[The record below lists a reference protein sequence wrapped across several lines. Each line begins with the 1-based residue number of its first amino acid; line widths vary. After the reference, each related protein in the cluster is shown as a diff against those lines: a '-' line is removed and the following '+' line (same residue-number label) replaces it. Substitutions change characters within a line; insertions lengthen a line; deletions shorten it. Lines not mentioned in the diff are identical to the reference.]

1 MNRRWISAMLTICI
15 VFGLAVFPVYGKA
28 GAAEQTV
35 LATTFPI
42 YQIVRNVAEGREG
55 VTVDLMIPSQLGCP
69 HHYAL
74 TPQDMQ
80 KLAKADFLV
89 VNGLGMEEFL
99 GAPVKKANPKIR
111 VIDSSIGIKETLQY
125 SGDQHHEHGHG
136 HEHGETGH
144 HVEEHHHGHHGE
156 HPFEWAGAFKL
167 EPGVY
172 KWSFAKVDGKYAD
185 PAMKM
190 VYVASE
196 PKDPIE
202 HVKEMIMGLFEQ
214 NGQALKHGGRLNSG
228 ELHVLQFDDARNTTE
243 FEIKIDKAGTYVF
256 FTEHMP
262 SEFEAGE
269 HFFKT
274 AGGENV
280 EPVFQEPESG
290 HDHHH
295 AEAHHDH
302 GHHHHH
308 AGINPHLF
316 ASPRMTAQLAMNIAA
331 ELSKADPS
339 GAAVYFKNAQAYA
352 ETMDRLADD
361 MAALGRRL
369 KNNRI
374 VQPHGVFDYL
384 ARDMGLEIVA
394 VMQAHGQ
401 EPSASEMIQLVKTIK
416 EKRTGAIFTEPQYPD
431 KVGQTLS
438 KETGIP
444 VAMLDPAASGP
455 DNAPLTYYETVMRQ
469 NMKTFESTL
478 GVK

>member
-1 MNRRWISAMLTICI
+1 MNRKCILVLLTICI
-15 VFGLAVFPVYGKA
+15 LIGITVFPAMGKA
-28 GAAEQTV
+28 DAAEQTV

-42 YQIVRNVAEGREG
+42 YQIVRNVTLGRDG
-55 VTVDLMIPSQLGCP
+55 VKVDLMLPSQMGCP
-69 HHYAL
+69 HDYAL

-80 KLAKADFLV
+80 KLAKADILV

-99 GAPVKKANPKIR
+99 GAPVTKANPNIR
-111 VIDSSIGIKETLQY
+111 VIDSSTGIQETLQY
-125 SGDQHHEHGHG
+125 S
-136 HEHGETGH
+136 
-144 HVEEHHHGHHGE
+144 EEQHHGHHGE

-167 EPGVY
+167 DPGVH

-190 VYVASE
+190 IYVASE

-202 HVKEMIMGLFEQ
+202 HVEEKVMDVFEQ
-214 NGQALKHGGRLNSG
+214 KGQPLKHGGRLHSG
-228 ELHVLQFDDARNTTE
+228 ELHLLQFDEARNTTE

-274 AGGENV
+274 AAGKDI
-280 EPVFQEPESG
+280 EPVLQEPESG

-295 AEAHHDH
+295 AEAHHEH

-308 AGINPHLF
+308 AGVNPHLF
-316 ASPRMTAQLAMNIAA
+316 ASPRMTAKLTMNIAA
-331 ELSKADPS
+331 ELSKADPN
-339 GAAVYFKNAQAYA
+339 GAATYFKNAQVYA
-352 ETMDRLADD
+352 EAMNKLADD
-361 MAALGRRL
+361 MAALGKRL

-384 ARDMGLEIVA
+384 ARDLGLEIVA

-401 EPSASEMIQLVKTIK
+401 EPSASEMMQLVKIIK
-416 EKRTGAIFTEPQYPD
+416 EKGAGAIFTEPQYPE
-431 KVGQTLS
+431 KIGKALS
-438 KETGIP
+438 KETGAP
-444 VAMLDPAASGP
+444 VAMLDPVATGP
-455 DNAPLTYYETVMRQ
+455 ENAPLTYYETVMRQ
-469 NMKTFESTL
+469 NMRTLESTL
-478 GVK
+478 GVE